1 MVNYRDLM
9 ETIENTGIVMHDA
22 YIGFRVGR
30 YEKSLKTRI
39 QIRQLEYC
47 VYFKNEFNWQI
58 STHPFI

>member
-1 MVNYRDLM
+1 M
-9 ETIENTGIVMHDA
+9 ETIENTGIVMHDTNT
-22 YIGFRVGR
+22 GFRVGR